1 MVSAATENCQVMCEE
16 VKKKLKGITS
26 RDYPLVQALDNV
38 LDVMRLS
45 LGKGKFLKE
54 VKDEERDQVED
65 IKEFVAKVFGKVDR
79 LFANL

>member
-1 MVSAATENCQVMCEE
+1 
-16 VKKKLKGITS
+16 
-26 RDYPLVQALDNV
+26 
-38 LDVMRLS
+38 MRLS

-54 VKDEERDQVED
+54 VQDEERDEVED